1 MELWSSSQASW
12 TLLYGLQL
20 SQLLM
25 LLRKDGEG
33 RQEQAQALCRGLG
46 AGRTREGTTSP
57 LPGSTE
63 LAGGMFSCFT
73 LTPESV
79 GCKKAVFPQ
88 SCQAGDWGRRAESS
102 WPGNG
107 GEELNE

>member
-46 AGRTREGTTSP
+46 AGRTREGTSNP

-63 LAGGMFSCFT
+63 LAGGMFSCFP

-79 GCKKAVFPQ
+79 GCKKGCFSPKL
-88 SCQAGDWGRRAESS
+88 SGRRLGKAS
-102 WPGNG
+102 
-107 GEELNE
+107 GEQLAREQGRGTE